1 MVLFCLYLVNPTCFF
16 FSGFRRVAVPDPDW
30 KVQWPQKS
38 WGMATTP
45 RPGHCL
51 PLRDALLPR
60 WKKNWFN
67 GKPFPILLIPIGGFM
82 EDLWSIYGRFMAFWD
97 LVRNNPRDGMDGMDD
112 AMGLAFHLSWILVFS
127 IFRCIH
133 WISQYPLNI
142 RCTYSWSI
150 QLRPCMLVASRS
162 LCWQFSS
169 IDKWWSC
176 HNDSASNRSH
186 HPGKVLSLVRK
197 KNDREKTC
205 VINILKKYDLHKW
218 SRSR

>member
-1 MVLFCLYLVNPTCFF
+1 MIFFLVGSDGLRCLTQTGR
-16 FSGFRRVAVPDPDW
+16 FSGSKNHGGWR
-30 KVQWPQKS
+30 Q
-38 WGMATTP
+38 

-97 LVRNNPRDGMDGMDD
+97 LVRNKPRDGMDGMDD

-169 IDKWWSC
+169 IDKSWSC

-205 VINILKKYDLHKW
+205 VINIK
-218 SRSR
+218 